1 MSLANEIYLRNEL
14 ERISK
19 MHNKEAGDILKVVD
33 DAVTILE
40 KIYTGEEDIEC
51 LRDVIDLLSNVSPST
66 IFITE
71 VKEIPPPPEPPSC
84 RELRERS
91 LVPKRPIYPHN
102 ADIKK

>member
-19 MHNKEAGDILKVVD
+19 RHNKEAGDIIKVVD

-40 KIYTGEEDIEC
+40 KVYTGEEDIEC

-71 VKEIPPPPEPPSC
+71 VKEIPPPSC

-91 LVPKRPIYPHN
+91 MIPKKPLYPPKP
-102 ADIKK
+102 DIEK